1 MKRILTVLGLLIFFG
16 LGVFLTRYYYQVTE
30 AEKVEEQAEVL
41 LERIQTVAKMVT
53 VEGYFS
59 EIYNY
64 KEYWR
69 FDWSIFRKK
78 ALIRVKAKVSV
89 GYDLSN
95 MKIEAQEKDKLIL
108 ISNIPDPEIISIDH
122 DLDYYDLSQGTFNSF
137 TEEDYNK
144 LNSNAKLFIEEKAK
158 ESDLFEKAEEQ
169 GNQLIELIQFITEST
184 GWQVQVEGKIYPPL
198 IQQDSLL
205 N

>member
-1 MKRILTVLGLLIFFG
+1 MKRVLVVIGFLIFFG
-16 LGVFLTRYYYQVTE
+16 LGVMGTRYFYSLQE
-30 AEKVEEQAEVL
+30 ADKVEEEATVL
-41 LERIQTVAKMVT
+41 LDRIQTVAKMVT

-59 EIYNY
+59 ELYNY

-95 MKIEAQEKDKLIL
+95 MKIDALENEKLIV
-108 ISNIPDPEIISIDH
+108 ISDLPDPEIISIEH

-144 LNSNAKLFIEEKAK
+144 LNTNAKQFIEEKAK

-169 GNQLIELIQFITEST
+169 GNQMLELIQFITEST
-184 GWQVQVEGKIYPPL
+184 GWRVQVEGRIIMPKVV
-198 IQQDSLL
+198 QDSLL